1 MEQPKSPKNTAG
13 AVALAEILPTLAQ
26 NTRVQARLTD
36 EWGTERLES
45 ALAMMR
51 AGKLEGDLGDDI
63 HDFFVDEIE
72 NEAQPAW
79 SGSIKRDDS
88 YPIQIRNYEGVYF
101 VDASDAGRVGY
112 FLRIEDAQFYVFNNW
127 WDVQEDVD

>member
-1 MEQPKSPKNTAG
+1 MEQPSSPEFTPG
-13 AVALAEILPTLAQ
+13 AVALAGTLPTLARS
-26 NTRVQARLTD
+26 TKVQERISK
-36 EWGTERLES
+36 EWGAERLES
-45 ALAMMR
+45 VLAMMR
-51 AGKLEGDLGDDI
+51 TGKLEGDLGDDI

-72 NEAQPAW
+72 NEAQTAW

-88 YPIQIRNYEGVYF
+88 YPIQIRKYEGVYF